1 MRDIA
6 LTLLILGTLPFI
18 LRQPWIGVLTY
29 AWLSL
34 MTPYRF
40 AFGFAYDFP
49 FVQLVAVCTLLALLV
64 HRDQARIDP
73 SATLVLLCLLP
84 MWTSVTTIFAF
95 EPADATERLIDLW
108 KAFLFVLVSAIVLRT
123 RQQIDWMV
131 WVIVVSIGF
140 FGIKGG
146 AFTILTGGA
155 GRVMGPPGTS
165 YLSDNNAIAV
175 ALIMVVP
182 LMYYLR
188 AEAKS
193 RLIRHGLLAAMLLSA
208 MAIIGTYS
216 RGGFLAI
223 GAMLVFL
230 WLKSK
235 QKLLLTALF
244 VLLVPF
250 ALTSMPERWTERMN
264 SISTYQED
272 SSAMGRINTWWMAF
286 NVANDRPIVG
296 GGFNMYT
303 PETFSRYAPNPED
316 VHSAHSVY
324 FQMLGEHGYV
334 GLLIFLSIG
343 ISAWIAA
350 RRTIALSRDR
360 ADLTWAAHLA
370 QAVQVSLVGY
380 AVGGAFINIAYWD
393 LIYYE
398 IVLVTIAYKMVSAP
412 SVARIGTSLQQ
423 NPR

>member
-6 LTLLILGTLPFI
+6 ITALILGTLPFI
-18 LRQPWIGVLTY
+18 LKRPWIGVLMY

-34 MTPYRF
+34 MNPYRF

-49 FVQLVAVCTLLALLV
+49 FVQLIAVCTLVALLV
-64 HRDQARIDP
+64 NKDQARFEP
-73 SATLVLLCLLP
+73 NAPLVLLLLLP
-84 MWTSVTTIFAF
+84 LWTCVTTIFAF
-95 EPADATERLIDLW
+95 EQADAAERLIDLL
-108 KAFLFVLVSAIVLRT
+108 KAFLFVLVSAMVLRT
-123 RQQIDWMV
+123 RRQIDWMV

-140 FGIKGG
+140 YGVKGG

-188 AEAKS
+188 AEATS
-193 RLIRHGLLAAMLLSA
+193 RWVRHGLMAAMLLSS

-223 GAMLVFL
+223 GAMLAFL

-235 QKLLLTALF
+235 QKLLLTVLF
-244 VLLVPF
+244 VVLVPF

-264 SISTYQED
+264 TISTYEQD

-286 NVANDRPIVG
+286 NIANDRPIVG

-303 PETFSRYAPNPED
+303 PATFARYAPNPED

-324 FQMLGEHGYV
+324 FQRRSQHGET
-334 GLLIFLSIG
+334 S
-343 ISAWIAA
+343 AA
-350 RRTIALSRDR
+350 RTVNYSRTAIS
-360 ADLTWAAHLA
+360 
-370 QAVQVSLVGY
+370 
-380 AVGGAFINIAYWD
+380 N
-393 LIYYE
+393 
-398 IVLVTIAYKMVSAP
+398 
-412 SVARIGTSLQQ
+412 
-423 NPR
+423 

>member
-6 LTLLILGTLPFI
+6 LTAFILGTLPFI
-18 LRQPWIGVLTY
+18 LKRPWIGVLMY

-40 AFGFAYDFP
+40 TFGFAYSFP
-49 FVQLVAVCTLLALLV
+49 FVQLIAVCTLVALLV
-64 HRDQARIDP
+64 SKDQVRFEP
-73 SATLVLLCLLP
+73 SATLVLILMLP
-84 MWTSVTTIFAF
+84 LWTCVTTIFAF
-95 EPADATERLIDLW
+95 EQAEATERLIDLL
-108 KAFLFVLVSAIVLRT
+108 KEFLFVLVTAMVLRT
-123 RQQIDWMV
+123 RRQIDWMV

-140 FGIKGG
+140 YGVKGG

-193 RLIRHGLLAAMLLSA
+193 HWVRHGLLAAMLLSA

-235 QKLLLTALF
+235 QKLLLT
-244 VLLVPF
+244 VLLVVLVPF

-264 SISTYQED
+264 SISTYEQD

-303 PETFSRYAPNPED
+303 PTTFARYAPDPEA

-343 ISAWIAA
+343 ISAWVVA
-350 RRTIALSRDR
+350 RRTITLSRDR
-360 ADLTWAAHLA
+360 ADLSWAAHLA
-370 QAVQVSLVGY
+370 RAVQVSLVGY
-380 AVGGAFINIAYWD
+380 AAGGAFINIAYWD

-398 IVLVTIAYKMVSAP
+398 IVLVALVYKMASAP
-412 SVARIGTSLQQ
+412 SIARIGASLQH